1 MTNTITFSRST
12 PTSDTVLIVMDGT
25 PRTHTIAAQ
34 VLRSGYRVV
43 VTGPSA
49 SQLVPFVDASVR
61 HDVWTIVADPAD
73 PAQIDAVIERATETM
88 GPDIMIIDPGGR
100 LSDVGAADR
109 KVA

>member
-1 MTNTITFSRST
+1 MTNTITFSRSA

-49 SQLVPFVDASVR
+49 SQLVPYVDASVR
-61 HDVWTIVADPAD
+61 HDVWTIVAD

-88 GPDIMIIDPGGR
+88 GPVIMNIDPGGR